1 MSGLRNELTRLM
13 DEWVRPEEK
22 VEDDFPYV
30 YIFTD
35 EEGKISVFEDGDEY
49 GWYVRFPGYT
59 CANVRFDRR
68 TNLVS
73 RIVLVRRGGAYREN
87 GDETV
92 FRDPEELERVLNDT
106 FRGKSLGAESK

>member
-1 MSGLRNELTRLM
+1 MSELRNELTRLM
-13 DEWVRPEEK
+13 DKWVKQEEK
-22 VEDDFPYV
+22 VDEDFPHV

-73 RIVLVRRGGAYREN
+73 RIVLVRRGGGFKN
-87 GDETV
+87 DNETV

-106 FRGKSLGAESK
+106 FRGKSLKELLK